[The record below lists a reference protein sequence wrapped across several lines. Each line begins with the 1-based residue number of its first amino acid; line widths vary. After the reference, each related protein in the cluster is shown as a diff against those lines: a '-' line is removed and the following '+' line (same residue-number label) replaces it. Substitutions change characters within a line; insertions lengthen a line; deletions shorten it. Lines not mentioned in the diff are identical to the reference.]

1 MGRISVKKWRY
12 AISLFAFLAV
22 AIVSAQEQAL
32 DAKDEPHHRPKFVN
46 EVVRVLDVEVLPG
59 EATMYH
65 THSLD
70 YPYVML
76 STSLLK
82 NEIPGKPRSDLNIM
96 AGLIGYYRAS
106 QGAYTHRFTNVDSHP
121 FRAIGIELLTR
132 SALGSGA
139 VPLSESLGIKKVL
152 DNDRVRGYRL
162 TLAPGESIGPL
173 TLPGRSVRVAQSA
186 GVIEQSVNG
195 GELTKVSLAL
205 AQFEWRDRAATYVL
219 KNVGETTMELV
230 EFEFK

>member
-106 QGAYTHRFTNVDSHP
+106 QGAYTHRFTNVDSQP

-139 VPLSESLGIKKVL
+139 APLSESLGIKKVL

-205 AQFEWRDRAATYVL
+205 AQFEWRDTAAAYVL

>member
-106 QGAYTHRFTNVDSHP
+106 QGAYTHRFTNVDSQP

-139 VPLSESLGIKKVL
+139 APLSESLGIKKVL

-205 AQFEWRDRAATYVL
+205 AQF
-219 KNVGETTMELV
+219 
-230 EFEFK
+230 

>member
-12 AISLFAFLAV
+12 AISLFTFLAV

-82 NEIPGKPRSDLNIM
+82 NDIPGKPRSDLNIM

-106 QGAYTHRFTNVDSHP
+106 QGAYTHRFTNVDSQP

-139 VPLSESLGIKKVL
+139 APLSESLGIKKVL

-173 TLPGRSVRVAQSA
+173 ALPGRSVRVAQSV

-205 AQFEWRDRAATYVL
+205 AQFEWRGTAATYVL